1 MKYQELNQTTP
12 YNYIHT
18 GNSARFD
25 LPEDKVDK
33 FCRLWRKY
41 NPKKKK
47 AKSSDDFTA
56 NEPVSVD
63 QTSDNSNLIMVG
75 GLVGESSLDRYRHLA
90 SISQQI
96 WCGASMLH
104 EDSASFY
111 VFRTDTNQ
119 VLARGLIGYDAAKDR
134 ANQIRK
140 RMGLKWDQV
149 KFKIEKLPPSKR
161 STTNCGGYTTFTTP
175 SGATKKIY
183 GYRTHRGHWKDWD
196 E

>member
-12 YNYIHT
+12 YNYFPT
-18 GNSARFD
+18 GNSAKFFY
-25 LPEDKVDK
+25 PEDKVDK
-33 FCRLWRKY
+33 FRRVFKKHRKQ
-41 NPKKKK
+41 KKSKEQ
-47 AKSSDDFTA
+47 DEFTA
-56 NEPVSVD
+56 PEPLSVAHQQD
-63 QTSDNSNLIMVG
+63 DSNLIMVG
-75 GLVGESSLDRYRHLA
+75 GLVGESSIDRYRHLT
-90 SISQQI
+90 SIAQQI

-140 RMGLKWDQV
+140 KMGLKWDQV
-149 KFKIEKLPPSKR
+149 RFKIEKLPPSKR
-161 STTNCGGYTTFTTP
+161 STPNRGGFTTFTNP
-175 SGATKKIY
+175 AGATKKIY